1 MPGTTISVGNVE
13 ITAVHDGDGALPI
26 SMVFPGVD
34 PELWLPYQQK
44 YPECFNGDNNE
55 NIALPFECYVIRS
68 EGHAILV
75 DTGVGSMATNPGTV
89 TAFAGGVDGRLLLD
103 LQTAGV
109 NKEDIDT
116 VFLTHLH
123 PDHVGWNVNN
133 DGPTPVPSFP
143 NARYVFH
150 QDDWEAFRPPRDSEV
165 FGFTFWEETLAPLEG
180 AGVIE
185 PLSGEHSITSEITAI
200 LTPGHTPGSMSL
212 AIDSGGEKALV
223 MGDVFHGPPQVSEPS
238 WVFAF
243 DADPDTAVQSRSRM
257 LDRAEA
263 ENAIMAICHSTGFGR
278 VVSQEGVALGL
289 GLGNMVSEYARVDE
303 TQCR

>member
-68 EGHAILV
+68 EGHTILV

-89 TAFAGGVDGRLLLD
+89 TAFASGVDGRLLLD

-165 FGFTFWEETLAPLEG
+165 FGLTFWEETLAPLEA

-243 DADPDTAVQSRSRM
+243 DADPDTAVQSRNRM

-278 VVSQEGVALGL
+278 IVSQEGRRYWQGL
-289 GLGNMVSEYARVDE
+289 
-303 TQCR
+303 

>member
-34 PELWLPYQQK
+34 PELWVPYQQK

-68 EGHAILV
+68 EGHTILV

-89 TAFAGGVDGRLLLD
+89 TAFAGGVDGRLLSD

-116 VFLTHLH
+116 VFFTHLH

-133 DGPTPVPSFP
+133 DGPTPVPAFP

-165 FGFTFWEETLAPLEG
+165 FGLTFWEETLAPLEA

-243 DADPDTAVQSRSRM
+243 DADPDTAVQSRNRM

-278 VVSQEGVALGL
+278 IVSQEGRRYWQGL
-289 GLGNMVSEYARVDE
+289 
-303 TQCR
+303 

>member
-68 EGHAILV
+68 EGHTILV

-165 FGFTFWEETLAPLEG
+165 FGFTFWEEALAPLEG

-278 VVSQEGVALGL
+278 VVSQEGRRYWQGL
-289 GLGNMVSEYARVDE
+289 
-303 TQCR
+303 

>member
-1 MPGTTISVGNVE
+1 MQS
-13 ITAVHDGDGALPI
+13 
-26 SMVFPGVD
+26 
-34 PELWLPYQQK
+34 
-44 YPECFNGDNNE
+44 
-55 NIALPFECYVIRS
+55 
-68 EGHAILV
+68 
-75 DTGVGSMATNPGTV
+75 
-89 TAFAGGVDGRLLLD
+89 
-103 LQTAGV
+103 AGV

-123 PDHVGWNVNN
+123 PDHVGWNVNS
-133 DGPTPVPSFP
+133 DGPSPVPAFP

-165 FGFTFWEETLAPLEG
+165 FGLTFWEETLAPLEM
-180 AGVIE
+180 AGVTE
-185 PLSGEHSITSEITAI
+185 PLTGEQSITAEITAI

-243 DADPDTAVQSRSRM
+243 DADPDTAVQSRNRM

-278 VVSQEGVALGL
+278 IVSQEGRRYWQGL
-289 GLGNMVSEYARVDE
+289 
-303 TQCR
+303 

>member
-1 MPGTTISVGNVE
+1 MPATTISVGNVE

-34 PELWLPYQQK
+34 PELWVPYQQK

-55 NIALPFECYVIRS
+55 NFAAHFDCYVIRS
-68 EGHAILV
+68 EGRTILV
-75 DTGVGSMATNPGTV
+75 DTGVGSMATNPGSV
-89 TAFAGGVDGRLLLD
+89 TAFAGGVDGRLLSD

-116 VFLTHLH
+116 VFFTHLH

-133 DGPTPVPSFP
+133 DAPTPVPAFP

-165 FGFTFWEETLAPLEG
+165 FGLTFWEETLAPLEA

-243 DADPDTAVQSRSRM
+243 DADPDTAVQSRNRM

-263 ENAIMAICHSTGFGR
+263 ENAIMAICHNTGFGR
-278 VVSQEGVALGL
+278 IVSQEGRRYWQGL
-289 GLGNMVSEYARVDE
+289 
-303 TQCR
+303 

>member
-68 EGHAILV
+68 EGHTILV

-278 VVSQEGVALGL
+278 VVSQEGRRYWQGL
-289 GLGNMVSEYARVDE
+289 
-303 TQCR
+303 

>member
-13 ITAVHDGDGALPI
+13 ITAIHDGDGALPI

-68 EGHAILV
+68 EGHTILV

-103 LQTAGV
+103 LQTTGV

-278 VVSQEGVALGL
+278 VVSQEGRRYWQGL
-289 GLGNMVSEYARVDE
+289 
-303 TQCR
+303 

>member
-68 EGHAILV
+68 EGHTILV

-180 AGVIE
+180 AGGIE

-278 VVSQEGVALGL
+278 VVSQEGRRYWQGL
-289 GLGNMVSEYARVDE
+289 
-303 TQCR
+303 

>member
-68 EGHAILV
+68 EGHTILV

-89 TAFAGGVDGRLLLD
+89 TAFAGGIDGRLLLD

-278 VVSQEGVALGL
+278 VVSQEGRRYWQGL
-289 GLGNMVSEYARVDE
+289 
-303 TQCR
+303 

>member
-34 PELWLPYQQK
+34 PELWLPCQQK

-68 EGHAILV
+68 EGHTILV

-278 VVSQEGVALGL
+278 VVSQEGRRYWQGL
-289 GLGNMVSEYARVDE
+289 
-303 TQCR
+303 

>member
-68 EGHAILV
+68 EGHTILV

-165 FGFTFWEETLAPLEG
+165 FGFTFWEETLPPLEA

-212 AIDSGGEKALV
+212 VIDSGGEKALV

-243 DADPDTAVQSRSRM
+243 DADPDTAVQSRNRM

-278 VVSQEGVALGL
+278 VASQEGRRYWQGL
-289 GLGNMVSEYARVDE
+289 
-303 TQCR
+303 

>member
-13 ITAVHDGDGALPI
+13 ITAVHDNEGALPL

-34 PELWLPYQQK
+34 AELWVPYQQK

-55 NIALPFECYVIRS
+55 NFAAHFDCYVIRS
-68 EGHAILV
+68 EGRTILV
-75 DTGVGSMATNPGTV
+75 DTGVGSMATNPGSV
-89 TAFAGGVDGRLLLD
+89 TAFAGGIDGRLLLD

-116 VFLTHLH
+116 VFFTHLH

-165 FGFTFWEETLAPLEG
+165 FGLTFWEETLAPLEA

-243 DADPDTAVQSRSRM
+243 DADPDTAVQSRNRM

-278 VVSQEGVALGL
+278 IVSQEGRRYWQGL
-289 GLGNMVSEYARVDE
+289 
-303 TQCR
+303 

>member
-34 PELWLPYQQK
+34 AELWVPYQQK

-55 NIALPFECYVIRS
+55 NFAAHFDCYVIRS
-68 EGHAILV
+68 EGRTILV
-75 DTGVGSMATNPGTV
+75 DTGVGSMATNPGSV
-89 TAFAGGVDGRLLLD
+89 TAFAGGVDGRLLSD

-116 VFLTHLH
+116 VFFTHLH

-165 FGFTFWEETLAPLEG
+165 FGLTFWEETLAPLEA

-243 DADPDTAVQSRSRM
+243 DADPDTAVQSRNRM

-278 VVSQEGVALGL
+278 IVSQEGRRYWQGL
-289 GLGNMVSEYARVDE
+289 
-303 TQCR
+303 

>member
-68 EGHAILV
+68 EGHTILV

-133 DGPTPVPSFP
+133 DGPTPVPAFP

-165 FGFTFWEETLAPLEG
+165 FGLTFWEETLAPLEA

-278 VVSQEGVALGL
+278 VVSQEGRRYWQGL
-289 GLGNMVSEYARVDE
+289 
-303 TQCR
+303 

>member
-1 MPGTTISVGNVE
+1 MPGTTISVGDVE

-34 PELWLPYQQK
+34 PELWVPYQQK

-68 EGHAILV
+68 EGHTILV
-75 DTGVGSMATNPGTV
+75 DTGVGSMATNPGSV
-89 TAFAGGVDGRLLLD
+89 TAFAGGVDGRLLSD

-116 VFLTHLH
+116 VFFTHLH

-133 DGPTPVPSFP
+133 DGPTPVPAFP

-165 FGFTFWEETLAPLEG
+165 FGLTFWEETLAPLEA

-243 DADPDTAVQSRSRM
+243 DADPDTAVQTRNRM

-278 VVSQEGVALGL
+278 IVSQEGRRYWQGL
-289 GLGNMVSEYARVDE
+289 
-303 TQCR
+303 

>member
-68 EGHAILV
+68 EGHTILV

-133 DGPTPVPSFP
+133 DGATPVPSFP

-278 VVSQEGVALGL
+278 VVSQEGRRYWQGL
-289 GLGNMVSEYARVDE
+289 
-303 TQCR
+303 

>member
-68 EGHAILV
+68 EGHTILV

-103 LQTAGV
+103 LQTTGV

-243 DADPDTAVQSRSRM
+243 DTDPDTAVQSRSRM

-278 VVSQEGVALGL
+278 VVSQEGRRYWQGL
-289 GLGNMVSEYARVDE
+289 
-303 TQCR
+303 

>member
-1 MPGTTISVGNVE
+1 MPGVTITVGNVE
-13 ITAVHDGDGALPI
+13 ITAVHDNEGALPL

-34 PELWLPYQQK
+34 AELWVPYQQK

-55 NIALPFECYVIRS
+55 NFAAHFDCYVIRS
-68 EGHAILV
+68 EGRIILV
-75 DTGVGSMATNPGTV
+75 DTGVGSMATNPGAV
-89 TAFAGGVDGRLLLD
+89 TAFAGGADGRLLSD
-103 LQTAGV
+103 LQSAGV

-133 DGPTPVPSFP
+133 DGPRPVPAFP

-150 QDDWEAFRPPRDSEV
+150 QDDWEAFRPPRDSEA
-165 FGFTFWEETLAPLEG
+165 FGLTFWEETLMPLET
-180 AGVIE
+180 AGVTE
-185 PLSGEHSITSEITAI
+185 PLSGEQSITSEITAI

-243 DADPDTAVQSRSRM
+243 DADPDTAVQSRNRM

-278 VVSQEGVALGL
+278 IVLQEGRRYWQGL
-289 GLGNMVSEYARVDE
+289 
-303 TQCR
+303 

>member
-68 EGHAILV
+68 EGHTILV

-165 FGFTFWEETLAPLEG
+165 FGFTFWGETLAPLEG

-278 VVSQEGVALGL
+278 VVSQEGRRYWQGL
-289 GLGNMVSEYARVDE
+289 
-303 TQCR
+303 

>member
-68 EGHAILV
+68 EGHTILV

-180 AGVIE
+180 AGVID

-278 VVSQEGVALGL
+278 VVSQEGRRYWQGL
-289 GLGNMVSEYARVDE
+289 
-303 TQCR
+303 

>member
-1 MPGTTISVGNVE
+1 MPGTTICVGNVE

-68 EGHAILV
+68 EGHTILV

-133 DGPTPVPSFP
+133 DGPSPVPTFP

-165 FGFTFWEETLAPLEG
+165 FGLTFWEETLAPLET
-180 AGVIE
+180 AGVTE
-185 PLSGEHSITSEITAI
+185 PLSGEQSITSEITAI

-243 DADPDTAVQSRSRM
+243 DADPDTAVQSRNRM

-278 VVSQEGVALGL
+278 IVLQEGRRYWQGL
-289 GLGNMVSEYARVDE
+289 
-303 TQCR
+303 

>member
-68 EGHAILV
+68 EGHTILV

-243 DADPDTAVQSRSRM
+243 DANPDTAVQSRSRM

-278 VVSQEGVALGL
+278 VVSQEGRRYWQGL
-289 GLGNMVSEYARVDE
+289 
-303 TQCR
+303 

>member
-68 EGHAILV
+68 EGHTILV

-103 LQTAGV
+103 LQTTGV

-185 PLSGEHSITSEITAI
+185 PLSGEHPITSEITAI

-278 VVSQEGVALGL
+278 VVSQEGRRYWQGL
-289 GLGNMVSEYARVDE
+289 
-303 TQCR
+303 

>member
-1 MPGTTISVGNVE
+1 MPGTTISVVNVE

-68 EGHAILV
+68 EGHTILV

-278 VVSQEGVALGL
+278 VVSQEGRRYWQGL
-289 GLGNMVSEYARVDE
+289 
-303 TQCR
+303 

>member
-68 EGHAILV
+68 EGHTILV

-165 FGFTFWEETLAPLEG
+165 FGFTFWEKTLAPLEG

-278 VVSQEGVALGL
+278 VVSQEGRRYWQGL
-289 GLGNMVSEYARVDE
+289 
-303 TQCR
+303 

>member
-1 MPGTTISVGNVE
+1 MPGATITVGNVE
-13 ITAVHDGDGALPI
+13 ITAVHDNEGALPL

-34 PELWLPYQQK
+34 AELWVPYKQR

-55 NIALPFECYVIRS
+55 NFAAHFDCYVIRS
-68 EGHAILV
+68 EGHTILV
-75 DTGVGSMATNPGTV
+75 DTGAGSMATNPGTV
-89 TAFAGGVDGRLLLD
+89 TAFAGGVDGRLLSD
-103 LQTAGV
+103 LQAAGV

-116 VFLTHLH
+116 VFFTHLH

-133 DGPTPVPSFP
+133 DGPSPVPTFP

-165 FGFTFWEETLAPLEG
+165 FGYTFWEETLAPLET
-180 AGVIE
+180 AGVTE
-185 PLSGEHSITSEITAI
+185 PLSGERSITSEITAI

-243 DADPDTAVQSRSRM
+243 DADPDTAVQSRNRM

-263 ENAIMAICHSTGFGR
+263 EIAIMAICHSTGFGR
-278 VVSQEGVALGL
+278 VVSQEGRRYWQGL
-289 GLGNMVSEYARVDE
+289 
-303 TQCR
+303 

>member
-26 SMVFPGVD
+26 SMVFPEVD

-68 EGHAILV
+68 EGHTILV

-278 VVSQEGVALGL
+278 VVSQEGRRYWQGL
-289 GLGNMVSEYARVDE
+289 
-303 TQCR
+303 